1 MDGSCLSRRP
11 NQEESEPIR
20 DSAPCPS
27 LDGGGGP
34 PGPRTAMLARPS
46 ARLGRSLPA
55 PLRAHC
61 DADVRAFKLWS
72 RRAGPGTR
80 GQPQMPMNAM
90 VAITRTAQ
98 AAAPSL
104 SHGTQGSRRAGVS
117 VGSGVSQL
125 GLVLSI
131 SPVTVLSLSSQCDLS
146 SRED

>member
-1 MDGSCLSRRP
+1 MAWTGHAGAAGPTRRNRNRSGIARSVRVETAVADRRP
-11 NQEESEPIR
+11 
-20 DSAPCPS
+20 
-27 LDGGGGP
+27 LDV
-34 PGPRTAMLARPS
+34 ARPG

-61 DADVRAFKLWS
+61 DADVRTFKLWS

>member
-1 MDGSCLSRRP
+1 MSESRRRWR
-11 NQEESEPIR
+11 IADR
-20 DSAPCPS
+20 
-27 LDGGGGP
+27 G
-34 PGPRTAMLARPS
+34 MLARPG
-46 ARLGRSLPA
+46 ARLGWSLPA

-61 DADVRAFKLWS
+61 DADVRTFKLWS

-131 SPVTVLSLSSQCDLS
+131 SPVTALSLSCQCDLS

>member
-1 MDGSCLSRRP
+1 MAWTGHAGAAGPTRRNRSRSGIARRVRVETAVADSRP
-11 NQEESEPIR
+11 R
-20 DSAPCPS
+20 DV
-27 LDGGGGP
+27 GP
-34 PGPRTAMLARPS
+34 PRCPTRMESPGATA
-46 ARLGRSLPA
+46 G
-55 PLRAHC
+55 PLRCGHAH
-61 DADVRAFKLWS
+61 VQMWS
-72 RRAGPGTR
+72 RRAGSGTR

-131 SPVTVLSLSSQCDLS
+131 SPVTALSLSSQCDLS

>member
-1 MDGSCLSRRP
+1 
-11 NQEESEPIR
+11 
-20 DSAPCPS
+20 
-27 LDGGGGP
+27 
-34 PGPRTAMLARPS
+34 MLARPG

-55 PLRAHC
+55 PLLAHC
-61 DADVRAFKLWS
+61 DADVRAFKLLS
-72 RRAGPGTR
+72 RLAGTR

-131 SPVTVLSLSSQCDLS
+131 SPVTALSLSSQCDLS

>member
-1 MDGSCLSRRP
+1 MDGPCRSRGP

-20 DSAPCPS
+20 DSTPCPS
-27 LDGGGGP
+27 RDGGDRG
-34 PGPRTAMLARPS
+34 MLARPG

-61 DADVRAFKLWS
+61 DADVRTFKLWS

-98 AAAPSL
+98 AAAPV
-104 SHGTQGSRRAGVS
+104 TESRHAGFAAR
-117 VGSGVSQL
+117 GG
-125 GLVLSI
+125 
-131 SPVTVLSLSSQCDLS
+131 
-146 SRED
+146 